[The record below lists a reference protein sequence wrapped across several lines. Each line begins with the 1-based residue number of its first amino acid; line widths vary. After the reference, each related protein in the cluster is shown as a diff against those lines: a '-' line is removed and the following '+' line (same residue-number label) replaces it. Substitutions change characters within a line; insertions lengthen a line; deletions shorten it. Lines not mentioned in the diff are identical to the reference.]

1 MCSNIYLFFDKFLP
15 EVFCLEANIQ
25 GREFVVV
32 DVAILVVVVVVSVV
46 AVVVFVVVF
55 GLLVFLLV
63 FFMFVDSRKC

>member
-32 DVAILVVVVVVSVV
+32 DVAILVVVVVVIVV
-46 AVVVFVVVF
+46 AVVV
-55 GLLVFLLV
+55 LLWLFLL
-63 FFMFVDSRKC
+63 